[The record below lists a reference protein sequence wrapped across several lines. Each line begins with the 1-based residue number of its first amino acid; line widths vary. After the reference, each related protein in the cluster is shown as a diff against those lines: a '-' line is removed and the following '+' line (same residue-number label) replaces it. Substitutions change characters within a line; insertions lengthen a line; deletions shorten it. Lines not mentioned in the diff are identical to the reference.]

1 MLLTFANAKEE
12 FHINMDKK
20 LIYKDLEEIKEIFD
34 KFGIRMIISYGV
46 ALGFHRDK
54 DFLPGD
60 DDVDISVIDKVSL
73 ETRKRIG
80 WMLYDMG
87 FSPQPIA
94 FNVFGRMEPGEI
106 GYNGDAETGIIVC
119 ERNFKFTIFF
129 FKEEDCPQHGKEYV
143 CTPKL
148 GALKL
153 ISTPCKFYENLST
166 LKINGKKYLAPGPIE
181 DYLAFTYFD
190 NWKDK
195 NDRRHGYTYFEM
207 HSEKDSLLNIEGKN
221 EVLITK

>member
-1 MLLTFANAKEE
+1 MEKN
-12 FHINMDKK
+12 
-20 LIYKDLEEIKEIFD
+20 LIFKDLEEIKEVFD
-34 KFGIRMIISYGV
+34 KFGVRMIISYGV

-60 DDVDISVIDKVSL
+60 DDVDISVIDKVDL
-73 ETRKRIG
+73 KIRKQIG
-80 WMLYDMG
+80 WMLYDLG
-87 FSPQPIA
+87 FKPQPIA
-94 FNVFGRMEPGEI
+94 FNVFGRMEPGEV
-106 GYNGDAETGIIVC
+106 GYNGDGETGIIVC

-153 ISTPCKFYENLST
+153 IATPCKFYDNLST
-166 LKINGKKYLAPGPIE
+166 LKIGGKKYLAPGPIE

-195 NDRRHGYTYFEM
+195 NDRRHGDTYDMM
-207 HSEKDSLLNIEGKN
+207 HNSDKPRYDTGGKN
-221 EVLITK
+221 EVVIYKS